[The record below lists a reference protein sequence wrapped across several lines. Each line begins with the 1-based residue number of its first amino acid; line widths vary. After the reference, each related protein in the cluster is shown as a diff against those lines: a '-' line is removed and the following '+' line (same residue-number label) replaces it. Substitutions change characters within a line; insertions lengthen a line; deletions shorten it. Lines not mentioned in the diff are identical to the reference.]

1 MRANWGRYALLGAL
15 LCALLAA
22 WANVQFLKSREQ
34 KVKVLVVDK
43 EIQPF
48 TAIAA
53 DAIKVKEVHAEAK
66 PADAVVD
73 AELLKEKYSRTV
85 LVKGD
90 VIRESHL
97 VAASG
102 SNLAARLSVE
112 GAHDKRAM
120 AIQVNASTSVA
131 GTLREGDPVDVL
143 VAVQGAA
150 SGSGSSSSAGT
161 LAKIIAQRVPVLL
174 VQKSQEGG
182 LGGSSGMTVVLQVSP
197 KQAEE
202 IAFAQ
207 AQGMVWLITSPYEG
221 AETAATDGVTLNT
234 FMGQYAPK
242 GDVKPAAAPK
252 VGGGGS

>member
-1 MRANWGRYALLGAL
+1 VGAL
-15 LCALLAA
+15 LCAALAA
-22 WANVQFLKSREQ
+22 WANVQFLKSSKQ
-34 KVKVLVVDK
+34 TVKVLVVDK

-53 DAIKVKEVHAEAK
+53 DAVKVVDMIADAK
-66 PADAVVD
+66 PDDAVVD
-73 AELLKEKYSRTV
+73 PQFLKDKFSRTL

-90 VIRESHL
+90 VVRESHL

-112 GAHDKRAM
+112 KAYDKRAM

-143 VAVQGAA
+143 VAVQGAGSG
-150 SGSGSSSSAGT
+150 SGSGSSNASNST
-161 LAKIIAQRVPVLL
+161 LSKIIANHVPVLL

-182 LGGSSGMTVVLQVSP
+182 LGGSSGMTVVLQVTP

-221 AETAATDGVTLNT
+221 AQTPSTEGVTLKT
-234 FMGQYAPK
+234 FMNQYSPK
-242 GDVKPAAAPK
+242 VDEKPAAAVVAPK
-252 VGGGGS
+252 TGGAGL